1 VKGIGVR
8 HSLVDFGDIALDVA
22 EEGSG
27 RPILFLHGIET
38 LKAEPPL
45 LGLLAQR
52 ARVIAPSHPGFGRT
66 ALPDW
71 VDEIDD
77 LSYLYLDLL
86 DRLDFRETILVGVS
100 MGGWIAAEMAIRSTH
115 RLSHL
120 VLASPFGLKIGDR
133 ETRDF
138 PDIFALPPE
147 EVSRLIWHDRALAPD
162 LLTLPED
169 EAEQLLKHQEA
180 AALYLWEPYL
190 HHPKLRQRLG
200 RVNVPTLV
208 LRGAFDGL
216 VSAAHARAFCAA
228 IPGALYET
236 LPDAGHVPE
245 HEQPA
250 LLADHILRFAGLASA
265 KR

>member
-1 VKGIGVR
+1 MQQ
-8 HSLVDFGDIALDVA
+8 SFLDFGDIALELA

-27 RPILFLHGIET
+27 RPILFLHGIEK

-45 LGLLAQR
+45 LGLLARR
-52 ARVIAPSHPGFGRT
+52 ARVIAPSHPGSGQT
-66 ALPDW
+66 PLPEW

-86 DRLDFRETILVGVS
+86 ERLDLNDTILVGLS
-100 MGGWIAAEMAIRSTH
+100 MGGWIAAEMAIRCTH
-115 RLSHL
+115 RVSHL
-120 VLASPFGLKIGDR
+120 VLVSPFGLKIGDR

-147 EVSRLIWHDRALAPD
+147 EVSRLLWHDRTLAPD

-169 EAEQLLKHQEA
+169 EAEQLPKHQEA

-190 HHPKLRQRLG
+190 HHPKLARRLA

-208 LRGAFDGL
+208 LRGAYDGL
-216 VSAAHARAFCAA
+216 VSEAHARAFCAA
-228 IPGALYET
+228 IPGARYET

-245 HEQPA
+245 YEQPI
-250 LLADHILRFAGLASA
+250 LLADHILRFAGLAGA
-265 KR
+265 TR